1 MYQLIS
7 KYDIASTMYLLLT
20 LIVYLKN
27 YKYLV
32 SKY

>member
-1 MYQLIS
+1 MYQFIN

-20 LIVYLKN
+20 LIVYLKI

-32 SKY
+32 PRY